1 MRAHPVGSGDAIPPA
16 SVPQHATSAL
26 TDFHCFM
33 ILTKIEPKRA
43 VNPAYLKIK
52 PTRAEIDA
60 FKARL
65 IELLDACVQAESEE
79 FHKNLVADFLRRTY
93 YQPRHFIN
101 TKESAD
107 LVVHHGEG
115 PQSPVAV
122 IVEAKRPTN
131 GVQMVRL
138 DNVNTKAFHELLLYY
153 LRERFRDGVPNHEL
167 RHLIVTNAYEWFI
180 FDAAFF
186 EKEFAQNAPLV
197 ADFRDFEASRL
208 AGKTTDFFYRE
219 IASPAI
225 AAVRNE
231 VRFAYFNLRDYD
243 AALRNADPADDA
255 QLVALYK
262 LLSPQHLLKQPFQ
275 NDSNTLHLGF
285 YTELLH
291 IIGLAEVRNR
301 KVRVISRLEPAAR
314 QPASLLENTIRQL
327 DALDKLSRVSKIARF
342 GSTRDERLFNI
353 ALELVLTWVNR
364 VLFLKLLEAQL
375 IGYHK
380 GDERLA
386 FLGSPQVPTFD
397 RLESLF
403 FQVLARQR
411 HERGDDLRTF
421 AHVPY
426 LNSSLFEVSE
436 LEHETIT
443 IGNLKDDLTLPVLPS
458 TVLREADG
466 RRTEQAPRTLDY
478 LLRFLDA
485 YDFGSE
491 GPSAIQEK
499 NKSLIN
505 ASVLGLIFEK
515 INGYQDGSFFTPG
528 YVTMRMCRD
537 TVREAILRKF
547 NAVKGWQCADLIQLQ
562 SMITDAVE
570 ANAIFNSVRICDP
583 AVGSGHFL
591 VSALNELLALKA
603 EMGLLYD
610 RTGRRLKWYTIS
622 VANDEL
628 VMTDE
633 DGEFFFYHPASADSQ
648 RIQEALFHEKQVLI
662 ENCLFG
668 VDINPNSVNIC
679 RLRLWIELLK
689 SAYYR
694 ADNELETLP
703 NIDINIKCGNALVS
717 RFGLDVDVSKVLI
730 AKGLRVGD
738 YRNAVR
744 SYQNARSKDEKY
756 GMQALIERIKG
767 DLRTEIFDNDPK
779 VRRLR
784 ASRGELE
791 TLRNQQVLF
800 EESKAEKKVKAAT
813 IDKLKTEVSRL
824 ETQIAAVRN
833 NRVFVNAFEW
843 RLEFPEVLDDDG
855 TYVGFD
861 IVIGNPP
868 YGVSVQGL
876 ARDYLTKT
884 LGKVPDFEIFY
895 WFINRARQILRP
907 GGLLT
912 LIVPNGL
919 LFNVYA
925 APYRLKVLEDWSVME
940 VLDCSAFAIFPDA
953 TVRNCVIQFGKE
965 APSGEIGFK
974 RTPDATSFD
983 ELVARPRELTSEATI
998 REWNQNWA
1006 LPFRLDPPV
1015 LAMISAL
1022 RKYPILEEHFSVS
1035 QGYIPYRLSDL
1046 VKLYGEAKGKAI
1058 KEEQQWHADYP
1069 VDASYIEEL
1078 KGRSLHRYGH
1088 ERTGRYV
1095 KYGPHVASYV
1105 EPKFFNQR
1113 RLLVREITTPR
1124 IVAALVDGTFVNDPQ
1139 IISVIP
1145 ATGAV
1150 PLETLWAIVN
1160 SKLATFFHFNA
1171 SPKATKGEFPK
1182 ILVQDLRRFPLPR
1195 QLGEALQPLERAA
1208 RQAIAEK
1215 AAKPERDMTQ
1225 DEAAIDALVYQAYGL
1240 DGAQIKVIEDAF

>member
-1 MRAHPVGSGDAIPPA
+1 
-16 SVPQHATSAL
+16 
-26 TDFHCFM
+26 M
-33 ILTKIEPKRA
+33 ILAKIEPKRA

-65 IELLDACVQAESEE
+65 IEMLDACVHAESEE
-79 FHKNLVADFLRRTY
+79 FHKNLVANFLRLTY

-101 TKESAD
+101 TKGRAD

-115 PQSPVAV
+115 PQSQVAV
-122 IVEAKRPTN
+122 IVEAKRPAN
-131 GVQMVRL
+131 SAQMVRV
-138 DNVNTKAFHELLLYY
+138 DNVNTKAFQELLLYY

-167 RHLIVTNAYEWFI
+167 RHLIVTNAHEWFI

-186 EKEFAQNAPLV
+186 EKEFARNTLLLAR
-197 ADFRDFEASRL
+197 FRDFEAGRL

-219 IASPAI
+219 IAAPAI
-225 AAVRNE
+225 AAVQSE
-231 VRFAYFNLRDYD
+231 VRFAYFNLRDYE
-243 AALRNADPADDA
+243 AALRNTDLADDA

-291 IIGLAEVRNR
+291 IIGLAEVRDR
-301 KVRVISRLEPAAR
+301 KGRLISRLAPADR
-314 QPASLLENTIRQL
+314 QPASLLENAIRQL
-327 DALDKLSRVSKIARF
+327 DALDKLPRVSNIARF
-342 GSTRDERLFNI
+342 GSTRDERLFNV
-353 ALELVLTWVNR
+353 ALELVLTWINR

-380 GDERLA
+380 GEKCLA
-386 FLGSPQVPTFD
+386 FLGSLQVPTFD
-397 RLESLF
+397 RLDSLF

-411 HERGDDLRTF
+411 HERSEDLSAF

-426 LNSSLFEVSE
+426 LNSSLFEISE

-466 RRTEQAPRTLDY
+466 RRTTLAPRTLDY

-491 GPSAIQEK
+491 GPGAIQEE

-515 INGYQDGSFFTPG
+515 INGYRDGSFFTPG

-547 NAVKGWQCADLIQLQ
+547 NDVKGWECADLIQLQ
-562 SMITDAVE
+562 DKITDAEE
-570 ANAIFNSVRICDP
+570 ANEIFNSVRICDP

-603 EMGLLYD
+603 ELGLLCD
-610 RTGRRLKWYTIS
+610 RTGRRLKWYTVT

-628 VMTDE
+628 VMNDE
-633 DGEFFFYHPASADSQ
+633 DGELFRYHPASADSQ

-668 VDINPNSVNIC
+668 LDINPNSVNIC

-717 RFGLDVDVSKVLI
+717 RFGLDVDVSKVLK
-730 AKGLRVGD
+730 AKGLRLGE

-744 SYQNARSKDEKY
+744 SYHNARSKDEKRN
-756 GMQALIERIKG
+756 MHALIERIKG
-767 DLRTEIFDNDPK
+767 ELRTEIFDNDPK

-784 ASRGELE
+784 AAQGELD

-800 EESKAEKKVKAAT
+800 EESKAEKKVRIAA
-813 IDKLKTEVSRL
+813 IDKLRTEVSRL
-824 ETQIAAVRN
+824 EAQIAEVRN

-843 RLEFPEVLDDDG
+843 RLEFPEVLGDDG
-855 TYVGFD
+855 TYLGFD

-876 ARDYLTKT
+876 DRDYLTKT

-895 WFINRARQILRP
+895 WFINRGRQILRP
-907 GGLLT
+907 GGLLS

-925 APYRLKVLEDWSVME
+925 APYRLKLLEDWSVLE

-953 TVRNCVIQFGKE
+953 TVRNCVILLGKE
-965 APSGEIGFK
+965 VPSGRVGFR
-974 RTPDATSFD
+974 RTRDATSFD
-983 ELVARPRELTSEATI
+983 ELVAGPREWAPEATL
-998 REWNQNWA
+998 REWNRNWA

-1015 LAMISAL
+1015 LSMISTL
-1022 RKYPILEEHFSVS
+1022 RRHPTLEEHFSVS

-1058 KEEQQWHADYP
+1058 KEEQQWHADHP

-1105 EPKFFNQR
+1105 HPKFFNQR

-1124 IVAALVDGTFVNDPQ
+1124 ITAALVDMTFVNDPQ

-1145 ATGAV
+1145 KTGAV
-1150 PLETLWAIVN
+1150 SLETLWAIVN

-1171 SPKATKGEFPK
+1171 SPKAAKGEFPK
-1182 ILVQDLRRFPLPR
+1182 ILVQDLRGFPLPR
-1195 QLGEALQPLERAA
+1195 QLGAALQPLERAA
-1208 RQAIAEK
+1208 RQAIAAK
-1215 AAKPERDMTQ
+1215 AADPQRDMTR
-1225 DEAAIDALVYQAYGL
+1225 DEASIDALVYQAYGL
-1240 DGAQIKVIEDAF
+1240 DCAQIQVIEDAF